1 MICVAWDDRS
11 TFSWSNMQHS
21 DAKFGSVASLHI
33 PIANILSNCCGDV
46 YAVEFADT
54 DSLQFCLSDST
65 QLQTHITEMW
75 EAHLCEGHAYR
86 RIPVHVYVINIENQ
100 NMKSAGWGLEECGR
114 ITEWQSSWWL
124 KWRADSFNELPGIR
138 RWLALI
144 SISWGLAEIACCV
157 SCINSLHTF

>member
-1 MICVAWDDRS
+1 
-11 TFSWSNMQHS
+11 MQHS

-33 PIANILSNCCGDV
+33 PIANILSNCCRDF

-100 NMKSAGWGLEECGR
+100 NMKSAG
-114 ITEWQSSWWL
+114 
-124 KWRADSFNELPGIR
+124 
-138 RWLALI
+138 
-144 SISWGLAEIACCV
+144 
-157 SCINSLHTF
+157 